1 MEVKGTAAKSIPD
14 FVGRKYKDR
23 YFEWLNA
30 LPEKSRK
37 IMMDGLKTNLWYPIE
52 DAAIMP
58 TQMIGEVFYGGDIQK
73 GAWECGK
80 YSAEVALKGIYKVY
94 VKLSKPEHIID
105 RASRIFSAYYQPSE
119 MSVSDK
125 GKNFV
130 QLSVTKFPTPSV
142 VIDYRIA
149 GWMQTAMEISGC
161 NDVKVEITKSLAKGG
176 RETTFHV
183 SWS

>member
-1 MEVKGTAAKSIPD
+1 MEVKGTAAKSIPE
-14 FVGRKYKDR
+14 FVGRRFKDK

-37 IMMDGLKTNLWYPIE
+37 IMMDGLKSNIWYPLE
-52 DAAIMP
+52 DAAIRP
-58 TQMIGEVFYGGDIQK
+58 TQVIGELFYNGDLKK

-80 YSAEVALKGIYKVY
+80 YSAEIALKGIYKVY

-119 MSVSDK
+119 MSVSNK
-125 GKNFV
+125 GKNYV
-130 QLSVTKFPTPSV
+130 ELTVSKFPMPSA
-142 VIDYRIA
+142 VIEYRIA
-149 GWMQTAMEISGC
+149 GWMETAMGISGC
-161 NDVKVEITKSLAKGG
+161 NNVNVDIKKSLAKGA
-176 RETTFHV
+176 RETIFYV

>member
-14 FVGRKYKDR
+14 FVGRRFKDK

-58 TQMIGEVFYGGDIQK
+58 TQMIGEVFYDGDIQK

-130 QLSVTKFPTPSV
+130 QLSVTKFPTPSS
-142 VIDYRIA
+142 VIEYRIA

-161 NDVKVEITKSLAKGG
+161 NNVKVEITKSLAKGA